1 MKKRTGEMKN
11 RRSIGE
17 LQKKLTLTRRAL
29 KAAQGRID
37 WMVETILDNRGD
49 TLKRIRFLEQQ
60 MVFDHESGLHQ
71 AEKELD
77 AKWMTEELREK
88 IRASAK
94 YKFPEWI
101 ERDRKNGLYNLD
113 TGHQAAA

>member
-1 MKKRTGEMKN
+1 
-11 RRSIGE
+11 
-17 LQKKLTLTRRAL
+17 
-29 KAAQGRID
+29 
-37 WMVETILDNRGD
+37 MVETLIDHRAD
-49 TLKRIRFLEQQ
+49 TLKRIRFLEQGE
-60 MVFDHESGLHQ
+60 VVRHESSLHQ
-71 AEKELD
+71 AEEELD

-101 ERDRKNGLYNLD
+101 ERDRKNGLYNLN